1 MVKRLVIVLA
11 SIVLGVL
18 IGFVLFVVQEKERES
33 GEEVSVK
40 AKMEPIVDS
49 QEELSIPQFEPQFG
63 EFFGE
68 KAMEFPHFL
77 EAEAFFSN
85 KKEAGPIEE
94 PLIEPP
100 IRKETKVP
108 AIEKDPKIV
117 TSILEKKNMSAEA
130 IPAKEI
136 LPSDKM
142 LSKLRPVTTFT
153 INVASFRK
161 KENADRYVD
170 ELKEKNL
177 DTFAW
182 EVNLPK
188 KERWYRVSV
197 GSFSSRQKAE
207 NYREKLIQKGMANTW
222 ITEIPESL

>member
-33 GEEVSVK
+33 GEEVSMK

-49 QEELSIPQFEPQFG
+49 QELSIPQFAPQFG

-77 EAEAFFSN
+77 EAEAFLSN

-100 IRKETKVP
+100 IREETKVP
-108 AIEKDPKIV
+108 AIEEDPKIV
-117 TSILEKKNMSAEA
+117 TSILEKKNMAAEA
-130 IPAKEI
+130 MPAKEI
-136 LPSDKM
+136 LPSNKM
-142 LSKLRPVTTFT
+142 LSKLRPVAIFT

-182 EVNLPK
+182 EINLPK
-188 KERWYRVSV
+188 KKRWYRVSV
-197 GSFSSRQKAE
+197 GSFSSRQKAK
-207 NYREKLIQKGMANTW
+207 NYREKLIQKGISNTW